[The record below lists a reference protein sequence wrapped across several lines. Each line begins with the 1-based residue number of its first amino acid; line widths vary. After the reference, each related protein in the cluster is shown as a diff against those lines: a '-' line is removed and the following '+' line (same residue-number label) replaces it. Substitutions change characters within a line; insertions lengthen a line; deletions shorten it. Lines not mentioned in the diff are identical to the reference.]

1 LTKTRFLFV
10 VRGAEA
16 YGTARKLNGLMRNLV
31 ERGHEVD
38 LYAFGSGSFVDG
50 ARANGKIGIHLDD
63 HQPTRFVGAGMARLL
78 TFARTFA
85 GSVGLSRRLSAY
97 LRENAYS
104 AVVFCEHG
112 LLLAIGLA
120 ARLNRVK
127 AFWLMPNLVSG
138 DYPLDLNRRIY
149 AYAFRHFGVVPIANS
164 AATLASLGRA
174 AAYGEKIDLGVD
186 PAELGLS
193 TLPAAPAPRPPFN
206 LLVMARLDPSKGQ
219 LLLLQAMLSTPAF
232 ADLRLVLCGGPTESE
247 YADAIRAEIS
257 RASAEHRVD
266 LLARVDDPVPHFL
279 ACDVVASTRLDPEPF
294 GLAIVEAM
302 FAGKPVLTHALG
314 GPKDIVVDGVTGWHI
329 GAPTLEAFADGLAR
343 MLSDQGRWRE
353 MGLAG
358 RRRAE
363 SHYTLT
369 SMASAFLDIVSRRLA
384 ERDLA
389 QGGAP
394 GVHRR

>member
-1 LTKTRFLFV
+1 MGAATKTRFLFV

-16 YGTARKLNGLMRNLV
+16 YGTARKLSGLMRNLV
-31 ERGHEVD
+31 ERGYEVD
-38 LYAFGSGSFVDG
+38 LYAFGAGSFVDG
-50 ARANGKIGIHLDD
+50 ARANSKIGIHIDD
-63 HQPTRFVGAGMARLL
+63 RQPTRFVGAGMARLL

-85 GSVGLSRRLSAY
+85 GSVGLARRLSAY
-97 LRENAYS
+97 LRQNTYT

-112 LLLAIGLA
+112 LLLSIGLA

-138 DYPLDLNRRIY
+138 DYPLDINRRIY
-149 AYAFRHFGVVPIANS
+149 GYAFRRLDVVPIANS
-164 AATLASLGRA
+164 AATLESLGRA
-174 AAYGEKIDLGVD
+174 ARFGEKIDLGVD
-186 PAELGLS
+186 PAELGLADPPP
-193 TLPAAPAPRPPFN
+193 PAAPQPPFT

-219 LLLLQAMLSTPAF
+219 LLLLRAMLSNPAF
-232 ADLRLVLCGGPTESE
+232 ADLRLVLCGGPIDSE
-247 YADAIRAEIS
+247 YAEAIRAEL
-257 RASAEHRVD
+257 RCASAEDRVE
-266 LLARVDDPVPHFL
+266 LLPRVDDPVPYFL

-302 FAGKPVLTHALG
+302 FAGKPVLTHASG

-353 MGLAG
+353 MGLSG

-369 SMASAFLDIVSRRLA
+369 SMTSAFLDIVSRRLA
-384 ERDLA
+384 
-389 QGGAP
+389 
-394 GVHRR
+394 